1 MPKKGSILKFKSFF
15 RKMRLPFVV
24 YADFECFTEKLDTT
38 QPNPKQS
45 YTKQCQKHTPSG
57 FCYYIKCFE
66 DSVYKQ
72 ERVIYTKQAEDE
84 DVAQI
89 FFHKLVEDLK
99 GIYMNCG
106 KARMTI
112 SPNQQRK
119 FQKATK
125 CWICG
130 DKLVID
136 KGHQDHE
143 KKQPV
148 RDLCH
153 FTGKYRGPAHNE
165 CNRQFRK
172 PKFTPIF
179 FHNLSDYDSHL
190 FIKNLSKTQGNI
202 KCIPNNEE
210 RYISFSKNIKV
221 YNYTDK
227 ETRDDV
233 YINHEMRFLDSC
245 KFMASILDNLSSNL
259 DKEQFTNLNSMYK
272 GEQLELL
279 KRKGVYPYDY
289 VDSLD
294 RLAELQL
301 PPKETF
307 YSKLNDEYIL
317 DEDYEHAQKV
327 WEAFDCKTLKDYH
340 DLYLES
346 DVLLLADVF
355 EAFRSLCMTNYEL
368 DPAWYYTAPGLAWD
382 AALKLTKIE
391 LELLTDIE
399 MLDMVEEGIRGGISS
414 IMHRHGKANK
424 QVHG

>member
-1 MPKKGSILKFKSFF
+1 MSSRQNCCSIKS
-15 RKMRLPFVV
+15 
-24 YADFECFTEKLDTT
+24 A
-38 QPNPKQS
+38 
-45 YTKQCQKHTPSG
+45 
-57 FCYYIKCFE
+57 
-66 DSVYKQ
+66 
-72 ERVIYTKQAEDE
+72 
-84 DVAQI
+84 
-89 FFHKLVEDLK
+89 
-99 GIYMNCG
+99 
-106 KARMTI
+106 
-112 SPNQQRK
+112 K

-130 DKLVID
+130 DRLVTD

-148 RDLCH
+148 RDHCH

-165 CNRQFRK
+165 CNLQFRK

-179 FHNLSDYDSHL
+179 FHNLSGYDSHL
-190 FIKNLSKTQGNI
+190 FIKNLSKTQGKL

-210 RYISFSKNIKV
+210 RYISFCKDIKV
-221 YNYTDK
+221 YSYTDK

-233 YINHEMRFLDSC
+233 YINHKMRFLDSC
-245 KFMASILDNLSSNL
+245 KLMAISLDNLSSNL

-272 GEQLELL
+272 GDQLELL

-294 RLAELQL
+294 WLAELQL

-307 YSKLNDEYIL
+307 YSKLNDEHIS

-340 DLYLES
+340 DLYLKS
-346 DVLLLADVF
+346 DVIILADVF
-355 EAFRSLCMTNYEL
+355 ETFRDLCMTNYEL

-382 AALKLTKIE
+382 AALKMTMVE
-391 LELLTDIE
+391 LELLTDIQR
-399 MLDMVEEGIRGGISS
+399 LDMAEEEIRGGISS
-414 IMHRHGKANK
+414 IINRHAKANNK
-424 QVHG
+424 DMGKDFNP